1 MLPDEIR
8 RRRILAGLS
17 RHELADKAGVS
28 YNRIAHIEGRQT
40 SLVTYPRT
48 AKKLARALKCKV
60 EDIAQIQEDDN
71 A

>member
-1 MLPDEIR
+1 MLPDELS

-40 SLVTYPRT
+40 SLIVYPRT
-48 AKKLARALKCKV
+48 ARALAKALKCKV
-60 EDIAQIQEDDN
+60 EDIARLLEDDN